1 MNRHFRTLR
10 TNGVINRIWKW
21 RDTTKKL
28 IWNPDVFLLG
38 CCFASH
44 DISTTG
50 EEKKGTNL
58 QGEKGW
64 GQSLSFSREV

>member
-1 MNRHFRTLR
+1 MEGHNE
-10 TNGVINRIWKW
+10 
-21 RDTTKKL
+21 KL